1 MHTCIPVQT
10 LHMEEAEGASKE
22 ATEGASAIHIVK
34 AVVVVGGSRM
44 GSPETLRA
52 CSNHPRDALEQEGE

>member
-1 MHTCIPVQT
+1 MHTCIPVQP
-10 LHMEEAEGASKE
+10 LHREEAEEVNK

-34 AVVVVGGSRM
+34 AVLGGSRM
-44 GSPETLRA
+44 GSLETLRA